1 MLVERAAMSIINKMH
16 QDFQKN
22 QQTQPILG
30 VMPVKKNRQKVF
42 IFVLIVL
49 LLGSSL
55 GLSYLIFSQHKT
67 VKESSSLAIK
77 KEKTP
82 AQLVVAAPKVIAA
95 PIVAGPK
102 LSSRPTLE
110 DPIKAPE
117 VIAAPIVVGPKV
129 SSRPTL
135 EDPITAPEVV
145 EAVAEQP
152 AKTVAPETLAPV
164 DQIALEK
171 KEVEI
176 VSPKKVAEKVR
187 KTEAI
192 PLIKKP
198 PNSESHLSITAS
210 QLSKKEL
217 AQLHLKEAYKA
228 KFEGDFKLVS
238 EKKQQ
243 ALALLP
249 GLNEV
254 RKSLAL
260 YYYGQGA
267 VEIAQRLL
275 KQGATVSPDYPDFN
289 LMLSRIALKAGDQKK
304 AYLYLEQHPPEVA
317 GNLDYYAS
325 HAILAQKFKKYE
337 QSERLYTRLLS
348 QRPNNGR
355 WRMSLAIV
363 QDRQDKRALAV
374 NSYKNA
380 LLQTDLSVNAKAYI
394 KQRLSYL
401 GEK

>member
-1 MLVERAAMSIINKMH
+1 MSIINKMH

-102 LSSRPTLE
+102 L
-110 DPIKAPE
+110 
-117 VIAAPIVVGPKV
+117 

-374 NSYKNA
+374 NSYKKA
-380 LLQTDLSVNAKAYI
+380 LLQIDLSLNAKAYI

-401 GEK
+401 GQN